1 MASVTF
7 GSSTPSPVTKI
18 TSATGGDVQSVTK
31 QTSKAITKETG
42 GATDDQVAAEVPV
55 ATISGLAQTNVQTAL
70 EELAHRFY
78 QASVQPTVGVNEGDL
93 WYDLDTS
100 LLKLYDGSSFSQV
113 TATTDTTSMSGGY
126 FRFTTSNELLSGD
139 VASFRNTSSVVF
151 GIGFDGVIKLAEQA
165 SVPTAVEGGIYYKDN
180 ELFIGVDR

>member
-31 QTSKAITKETG
+31 QASRAITKETG
-42 GATDDQVAAEVPV
+42 GFSDDQVAAEVPV
-55 ATISGLAQTNVQTAL
+55 ATIAGLAQTNVQTAL

-78 QASVQPTVGVNEGDL
+78 QDSTAPTVGVNEGDL

-100 LLKLYDGSSFSQV
+100 LLKLYDGASFSQV
-113 TATTDTTSMSGGY
+113 TASADTTNLSGNY
-126 FRFTTSNELLSGD
+126 FRFTTTSSLSSGD
-139 VASFRNTSSVVF
+139 LVSFRNTTDTVF
-151 GIGFDGVIKLAEQA
+151 SIRYNGVMKLKAQA
-165 SVPTAVEGGIYYKDN
+165 SIPSAIEGGFYYKDD
-180 ELFIGVDR
+180 EFFVGVDR

>member
-18 TSATGGDVQSVTK
+18 TSATGGDVQSVIK
-31 QTSKAITKETG
+31 QVSKTITKETG
-42 GATDDQVAAEVPV
+42 GVTDDQVAAEVPL
-55 ATISGLAQTNVQTAL
+55 AAIAGLSQTNVQTAL

-78 QASVQPTVGVNEGDL
+78 QDSTQPTVGVNEGDL

-100 LLKLYDGSSFSQV
+100 LLKLYDGASFSQV

-139 VASFRNTSSVVF
+139 VVSFRNTSSTVF
-151 GIGFDGVIKLAEQA
+151 GIGFDGVMKLKEQA